1 MAPILTEFSD
11 TTETPNGDLK
21 NCWRYMSYMLKLVLV
36 LGHASRF
43 FRGQKATILGN
54 IFNKILNWRLTIQRE
69 GRSVDEDG
77 KRKNEC

>member
-1 MAPILTEFSD
+1 
-11 TTETPNGDLK
+11 
-21 NCWRYMSYMLKLVLV
+21 MLKLVLV

-43 FRGQKATILGN
+43 FRGQKTTILGN